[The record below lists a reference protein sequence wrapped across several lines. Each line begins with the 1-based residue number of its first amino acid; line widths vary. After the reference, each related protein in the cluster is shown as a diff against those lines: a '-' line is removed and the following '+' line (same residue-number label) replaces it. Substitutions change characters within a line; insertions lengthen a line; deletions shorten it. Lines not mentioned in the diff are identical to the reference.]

1 MIINDTFRG
10 QLYLNKKLNH
20 NNYIY
25 FITISIIIITKF
37 YIYGYKIKYSRFR
50 SELYIFLI

>member
-10 QLYLNKKLNH
+10 QLYFLYLCKKLNN

-25 FITISIIIITKF
+25 FVTIIIITKF
-37 YIYGYKIKYSRFR
+37 YIYGYKIKYNCF
-50 SELYIFLI
+50 